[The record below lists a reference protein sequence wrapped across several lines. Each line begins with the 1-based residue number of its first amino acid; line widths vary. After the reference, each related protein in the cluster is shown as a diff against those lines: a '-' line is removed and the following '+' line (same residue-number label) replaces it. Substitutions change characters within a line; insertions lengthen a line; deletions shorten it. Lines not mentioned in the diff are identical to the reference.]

1 MTIGAW
7 HNRIDYKMEYLLF
20 FARDI
25 VPKYRP
31 DIQGPMRAA
40 DGESGSSFFAIA
52 ENKAGGG
59 YEEMG
64 KRIAIPHHLLCGIDE
79 MCRFLP
85 IAIGRWFPVDCLAAI
100 KVSATVPSNAAILQ
114 FISDVVNF
122 PMDQVY
128 QYSET
133 VGQLTVDIHCERF
146 GLGRGLR
153 YISQSIGS
161 PHAVADALLRSL
173 VRL

>member
-7 HNRIDYKMEYLLF
+7 HNSVEYKIEYILF

-25 VPKYRP
+25 VPRYRP

-52 ENKAGGG
+52 ENRAGGG

-64 KRIAIPHHLLCGIDE
+64 KRIAIPYHLLCGVDE

-85 IAIGRWFPVDCLAAI
+85 IAIGRWYPCDALACI
-100 KVSATVPSNAAILQ
+100 RPSATVPSNAAILQ
-114 FISDVVNF
+114 FISDAVNF
-122 PMDQVY
+122 PMEEVY
-128 QYSET
+128 KYTET
-133 VGQLTVDIHCERF
+133 VGQHTVDINCLRF

-153 YISQSIGS
+153 YISQSIGN
-161 PHAVADALLRSL
+161 PHAVADALLQSL